1 MKDSIDDGQ
10 MHGGCCILL
19 IVLGLYFWFALL
31 CGALGWF
38 LRGWLS

>member
-1 MKDSIDDGQ
+1 MDDGQ

-19 IVLGLYFWFALL
+19 IVLGLYVSFALMAV
-31 CGALGWF
+31 ALGWF